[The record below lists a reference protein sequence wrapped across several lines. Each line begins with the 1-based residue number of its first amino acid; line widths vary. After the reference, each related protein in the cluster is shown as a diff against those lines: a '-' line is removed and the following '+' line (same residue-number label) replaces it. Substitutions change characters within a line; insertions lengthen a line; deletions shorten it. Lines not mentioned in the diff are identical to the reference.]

1 MRMPRLVPVLVDFGL
16 LDSLIRHLNRMP
28 FPPQIKTA
36 IDDYVSIYTGDD
48 TFYQNYFW
56 FISAEDLRKRLTDEF
71 KSARFVYKVLEGMEA
86 EDWLLTAE
94 AKIQILLYASIYEAI
109 LHHVLFTHYKNTS
122 EVDQI
127 THYDRHVTVN
137 VSAAIRAN
145 IVKTAKPKG
154 PLAIFE
160 VKREPVDERKIVFE
174 TKARTAHALG
184 LLDSKLKQVVIDVYS
199 LRNAIHLHAELKR
212 SIQFD
217 IAAARDA
224 YWHLQGFCRQISK
237 RLVLDKKIL
246 PQPVTPS
253 EKWEASL
260 PRFAK
265 QIIDLTKMV

>member
-1 MRMPRLVPVLVDFGL
+1 
-16 LDSLIRHLNRMP
+16 MP
-28 FPPQIKTA
+28 FSSEIKRA

-71 KSARFVYKVLEGMEA
+71 RSARFIYKMLEGMEA

-109 LHHVLFTHYKNTS
+109 LHHVLFTHYKSTP
-122 EVDQI
+122 ELDKI
-127 THYDRHVTVN
+127 TYYDRHVPVN
-137 VSAAIRAN
+137 VSAAIQSN
-145 IVKTAKPKG
+145 IIKTAKPKG

-184 LLDSKLKQVVIDVYS
+184 LLDSKLTQVVVDVYS

-212 SIQFD
+212 AIQFD
-217 IAAARDA
+217 IVAARDA

-237 RLVLDKKIL
+237 RLVLDGRIPSK
-246 PQPVTPS
+246 PVTPS
-253 EKWEASL
+253 EKWRASL
-260 PRFAK
+260 TKFAK
-265 QIIDLTKMV
+265 QINHFAKNT

>member
-1 MRMPRLVPVLVDFGL
+1 
-16 LDSLIRHLNRMP
+16 MP
-28 FPPQIKTA
+28 FPQHIKSA

-71 KSARFVYKVLEGMEA
+71 KSARFIYKLLEGMGA

-109 LHHVLFTHYKNTS
+109 LHHVLFAHYKSTP
-122 EVDQI
+122 ELDQI
-127 THYDRHVTVN
+127 THYDRHVAVN
-137 VSAAIRAN
+137 VSATIRAN

-174 TKARTAHALG
+174 IKARTAHALG
-184 LLDSKLKQVVIDVYS
+184 LLDLKLTQVVINVYS

-217 IAAARDA
+217 IEAARDA

-237 RLVLDKKIL
+237 RLVLDKKI
-246 PQPVTPS
+246 PPKPATPR
-253 EKWEASL
+253 EKWDASL

-265 QIIDLTKMV
+265 QVNHLAKNF